1 LKKKQRLL
9 LFIYHLLF
17 VVYAYKLRVNRGIS
31 DAHFYWAENYNLAKC
46 RWWDFA
52 NYGTDFV
59 LFLNYPFIKAG
70 CPFWFGF
77 LLYGIIGFL
86 GILMFIKWTEVTI
99 GTNVMCGKINVL
111 YLFFFTPNLH
121 FWTANI
127 GKESLIFFSV
137 AAILYSLVSNKFKSI
152 SFVVA
157 SLLLLIIR
165 PHVALMLLLAIV
177 LVISVEP
184 KFNFKKR
191 ITVVIASFS
200 TALLLVYMVLQLTKI
215 KYFDWDRIKYFND
228 YSILSFRH
236 SGSYV
241 PMLNHN
247 YFYRIFSLNFRPLF
261 YDVNSFLGVIASFEN
276 ALMLSIVVLGLF
288 FSCKF
293 RKKMQYFSWMKIAF
307 GFTIIASL
315 LYIQRYAN
323 LGIFMRTKIM
333 FQPFLIIA
341 FLGIIQQG
349 MALNNKKA

>member
-1 LKKKQRLL
+1 M
-9 LFIYHLLF
+9 
-17 VVYAYKLRVNRGIS
+17 VYAYKLRVHRGIS
-31 DAHFYWAENYNLAKC
+31 DAHFYWAENFNLAKC

-77 LLYGIIGFL
+77 LWYGMIGFC

-99 GTNVMCGKINVL
+99 GTKLMWVKINVL

-137 AAILYSLVSNKFKSI
+137 AAILYAVASKKFKSI
-152 SFVVA
+152 SFVIA
-157 SLLLLIIR
+157 SLLLLLIR

-177 LVISVEP
+177 LVISFEP
-184 KFNFKKR
+184 KFNLKKR
-191 ITVVIASFS
+191 LTVLVASFA
-200 TALLLVYMVLQLTKI
+200 TTLLLVYMVLQLTKI

-247 YFYRIFSLNFRPLF
+247 YIYRIFSLNFRPLF
-261 YDVNSFLGVIASFEN
+261 YDVNSFLGVMASLEN
-276 ALMLSIVVLGLF
+276 TLMLSIALLGIF
-288 FSCKF
+288 ISFKF
-293 RKKMQYFSWMKIAF
+293 RKMIHYFPWMKIAF
-307 GFTIIASL
+307 GFTVIASL

-333 FQPFLIIA
+333 FQPFMIIA
-341 FLGIIQQG
+341 FLGIIKQG
-349 MALNNKKA
+349 MVLYNRRT